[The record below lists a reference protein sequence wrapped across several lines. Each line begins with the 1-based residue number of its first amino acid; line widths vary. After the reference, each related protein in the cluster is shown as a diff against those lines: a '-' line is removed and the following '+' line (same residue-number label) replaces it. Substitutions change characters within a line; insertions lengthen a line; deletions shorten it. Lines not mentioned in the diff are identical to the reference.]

1 MKSAGHIVCFLLL
14 MIQVEIG
21 YAQEL
26 RDLAIQLVE
35 EVPELPTIM
44 AEYPDYAY
52 LVFFSSI
59 TNLEFETNWVKY
71 ADLSEPEEG
80 RYVFVVDTV
89 RHAFRVS
96 VPNQFKARDIQ
107 IPKLAAKQTVYYD
120 VQPANA
126 RQLDLALRE
135 FEQEA
140 YESAITRLRRY
151 LLISN
156 LTTSQR
162 GRAHHLIALC
172 HYELGDTQEMNRA
185 LYSLMEVYPEDL
197 PTLVANPPSIN
208 DFMEAYRDSVYLAPP
223 SRPRRLRGAYNNR
236 VVALRWNRNR
246 EHDILKY
253 NIYRYQSEAAD
264 TLLID
269 QVDGEITTYI
279 DDTVDPFETYAY
291 HVTASD
297 ERDPQ
302 SEGASSATFT
312 IETIPPLVDRM
323 RGWPDEK
330 GLVSDIAVRAVSDSV
345 FAIIYTLK
353 SDLRRTYDVSVAI
366 SSDAG
371 QSFNLI
377 PKTLSGDIG
386 ASVQDGSRKQMFWN
400 YKADLSTELIDDSYL
415 VKIDALPR
423 PLWEQIQTV
432 EHPLVTQFSVQP
444 SPDSLLTISYTL
456 LPDRKNKYQV
466 SFTYAQ
472 ERNSAYG
479 IRPQSLIS
487 DLDRAQKG
495 GRPYQVQWRV
505 LEDFPQGIVG
515 DVVLKLEPTP
525 VPDNS
530 RRNLYLA
537 TGGAAALVGGAL
549 LLLRDKGSD
558 VVASAPPDRPG
569 N

>member
-1 MKSAGHIVCFLLL
+1 MTLVKTSH
-14 MIQVEIG
+14 
-21 YAQEL
+21 AQEL

-59 TNLEFETNWVKY
+59 TNLKFDTYWVKF

-107 IPKLAAKQTVYYD
+107 IPKLAAKQTVYYE

-126 RQLDLALRE
+126 RQLDLALQE
-135 FEQEA
+135 FQQEA

-162 GRAHHLIALC
+162 GRAHHLMALC
-172 HYELGDTQEMNRA
+172 YYELGDTQEMNRA

-197 PTLVANPPSIN
+197 PALVANPPSIN
-208 DFMEAYRDSVYLAPP
+208 DFMEAYRDSVFLAPP
-223 SRPRRLRGAYNNR
+223 SRPRRLRGAYNNG

-246 EHDILKY
+246 EHDIVKY
-253 NIYRYQSEAAD
+253 NIYRRQSEVAD

-279 DDTVDPFETYAY
+279 DDDVDPLETYHY
-291 HVTASD
+291 YVTASD
-297 ERDPQ
+297 EQNPQ
-302 SEGASSATFT
+302 GEGAASATFS
-312 IETIPPLVDRM
+312 IETMPALVERM
-323 RGWPDEK
+323 QGWPDEK
-330 GLVSDIAVRAVSDSV
+330 GLVSDIAVRLVSDSV
-345 FAIIYTLK
+345 FAIIYTLQG
-353 SDLRRTYDVSVAI
+353 DLRRTYDVSVAI

-371 QSFNLI
+371 QSFSLI
-377 PKTLSGDIG
+377 PETLTGDVG
-386 ASVQDGSRKQMFWN
+386 ERVQDGNRKQMFWN
-400 YKADLSTELIDDSYL
+400 YKADLSTELTADSYQ
-415 VKIDALPR
+415 VKIDAEPI
-423 PLWEQIQTV
+423 PLWRHIKPV
-432 EHPLVTQFSVQP
+432 AHPLITQFSIQP
-444 SPDSLLTISYTL
+444 SPDSLLTIVYTL

-466 SFTYAQ
+466 GFSYVQ
-472 ERNSAYG
+472 DSNSTYG
-479 IRPQSLIS
+479 IQPESLET
-487 DLDRAQKG
+487 DLRKPQKG
-495 GRPYQVQWRV
+495 GRSYEVQWR
-505 LEDFPQGIVG
+505 LLQDFPEGIVG
-515 DVVLKLEPTP
+515 DVRLKLEPTP
-525 VPDNS
+525 VADRS

-537 TGGAAALVGGAL
+537 TGGAAVIVGGAL
-549 LLLRDKGSD
+549 LLLRDTGSD